1 MAILHSKIYRIERNV
16 TKGCPQGS
24 CCGPGFWNVLYND
37 LLNMKY
43 SSHTTLITFADD
55 LIILTYGKT
64 ISEAEAH
71 ANSDLAKIEKW
82 TWTNEMKFNDSKSKA
97 MLIARKRRLD
107 EIQIYLNNKRLEQ
120 VNVMKYLGIHF
131 DSMFRSTNTLKNNRQ
146 GKGINV
152 TPTPELLLLFAFNF
166 FYECVCI
173 FCSTRFLVFRYL
185 VPTELHW

>member
-1 MAILHSKIYRIERNV
+1 VAILHSKTYRIERNV
-16 TKGCPQGS
+16 TKGCPQRS

-43 SSHTTLITFADD
+43 SSHTTLIAFADD
-55 LIILTYGKT
+55 LVILTYGEK

-82 TWTNEMKFNDSKSKA
+82 AWTNEMKFKNSKSKA

-107 EIQIYLNNKRLEQ
+107 EIQIFLNNKSLEQ

-131 DSMFRSTNTLKNNRQ
+131 DIMLS
-146 GKGINV
+146 
-152 TPTPELLLLFAFNF
+152 FNKH
-166 FYECVCI
+166 I
-173 FCSTRFLVFRYL
+173 KK
-185 VPTELHW
+185 